1 MRLFFLP
8 FLFLQCCAV
17 QDDLKAQIILEQ
29 AEKMFR
35 DGFAEIS
42 EGFAKVKTSITFS
55 EADTNG
61 NGLVEASELAEHF
74 AVSEEKAKEWTK
86 VYDIDRKGGLFPDE
100 FDALVAAS
108 EDLSNSDG
116 HETNDDSDVYSKLK
130 MVVLV
135 TGVAALV
142 SALYMWYSTRSCRPT
157 ERVGDVRMMRLA
169 RFNSKGKSSK
179 AESSSSNDLTNK

>member
-1 MRLFFLP
+1 MASFSAIAYVLLFKI
-8 FLFLQCCAV
+8 LFQSCAV

-74 AVSEEKAKEWTK
+74 AVSEEA
-86 VYDIDRKGGLFPDE
+86 R
-100 FDALVAAS
+100 
-108 EDLSNSDG
+108 
-116 HETNDDSDVYSKLK
+116 ETRENKKLPC
-130 MVVLV
+130 
-135 TGVAALV
+135 
-142 SALYMWYSTRSCRPT
+142 SI
-157 ERVGDVRMMRLA
+157 
-169 RFNSKGKSSK
+169 
-179 AESSSSNDLTNK
+179 